1 LWTIFNSLERT
12 LWVVHEGMSEL
23 TMPSAAWAWVAVLL
37 LSYACGSLSFAVL
50 VSRIM
55 GLQDPRTYGSM
66 NPGATNVL
74 RTGHKG
80 AAALTLLLDA
90 FKGWLPVVLFKS
102 LGTDLMGWDLGGDS
116 AFLGLAVMPPHSLG
130 VGLVGLAAFVG
141 HLWPVFFR
149 FQGGKGVATAAG
161 VLVGYQPL
169 LGLGT
174 LLCWLLVARVWR
186 FSSLAALLSALFAPL
201 CYWSLSPALWPA
213 QADVLG
219 CSVVMS
225 VLLIV
230 RHQAN
235 LSRLF
240 RGQES
245 RIGG

>member
-1 LWTIFNSLERT
+1 
-12 LWVVHEGMSEL
+12 MSEL
-23 TMPSAAWAWVAVLL
+23 TLPSAAWAWVAILL

-50 VSRIM
+50 VSRVM

-90 FKGWLPVVLFKS
+90 FKGWLPVVLFK
-102 LGTDLMGWDLGGDS
+102 LWGTQALGWDIEGVS
-116 AFLGLAVMPPHSLG
+116 ALLGLGDMPPHSLG

-201 CYWSLSPALWPA
+201 CYWCLSPLLWPA

-235 LSRLF
+235 LTRLF